1 MDLASIKS
9 VLDTGVGMALKEY
22 LTVKLNELKNIES
35 LSEKDSVNYQE
46 VELKAQK
53 RAYNKLKE
61 ILQDIMTL
69 SESSNKK
76 DDREEYA
83 VGVD

>member
-35 LSEKDSVNYQE
+35 LSEKDSVNYQV